1 MPTTIGRWLSL
12 ASIPA
17 GVLLVL
23 AWLIPVSFLLPYMSA
38 PDVRAVAGPTGNLA
52 LLNHWL
58 TLGLAVLIC
67 VAFPA
72 IAQAARGGWAVAFG
86 AALYT
91 LALFLIGVENLFAI
105 VAPSSPVPWHPLL
118 AALLSGTGAVFFGV
132 GAFRAGVLPRGAA
145 VLFAFIQ
152 PTGLFGVAGPFATT
166 LLFGTDFGLASSTFL
181 RMYGYLAMWGVAIA
195 WAWLG
200 YAAWRGPAHATGSYT
215 AIASPPATRPE
226 LRVP

>member
-1 MPTTIGRWLSL
+1 MPTTTGRWLSL
-12 ASIPA
+12 LSIPA
-17 GVLLVL
+17 AVLLVL

-38 PDVRAVAGPTGNLA
+38 SDVRAVAEPTGNLA

-67 VAFPA
+67 MAFPV
-72 IAQAARGGWAVAFG
+72 IAQAARGRWPVAIG
-86 AALYT
+86 ATLYT

-105 VAPSSPVPWHPLL
+105 VAPSTPVPWHPLL
-118 AALLSGTGAVFFGV
+118 AATLSAIGSVLFGV
-132 GAFRAGVLPRGAA
+132 GAYRAGVLPRGAT

-166 LLFGTDFGLASSTFL
+166 LLFGTDFGLASSTLL

-200 YAAWRGPAHATGSYT
+200 YAAWRRPAHAAGSYT
-215 AIASPPATRPE
+215 ATASPPSTRPE

>member
-1 MPTTIGRWLSL
+1 MPTTVGRWLSL

-17 GVLLVL
+17 GALNVL
-23 AWLIPVSFLLPYMSA
+23 AWSIPVSFLLPYMSA
-38 PDVRAVAGPTGNLA
+38 PDVRAVPGPTGDLA

-58 TLGLAVLIC
+58 TLGMAVLFC

-72 IAQAARGGWAVAFG
+72 IAQAARGGWAGAFG

-91 LALFLIGVENLFAI
+91 LGIFLIGVENLFAI
-105 VAPSSPVPWHPLL
+105 VAPSTPVPWHPLL

-145 VLFAFIQ
+145 VLLAFIQ
-152 PTGLFGVAGPFATT
+152 PTGMLGVGGPLAAT
-166 LLFGTDFGLASSTFL
+166 LLFGTDFGLASSTLL
-181 RMYGYLAMWGVAIA
+181 RMYGYLAMYGVAIA

-200 YAAWRGPAHATGSYT
+200 YAAWRRAAQATGSYPAT
-215 AIASPPATRPE
+215 ASPPSTRPE